1 MTALARQADAAAP
14 SAEAVIVGAEIAAG
28 HDGAA
33 ELLLSIRY
41 GNGAIAQV
49 ALDADTAFSVMRAG
63 GAADLAGLIGR
74 SWDEI
79 SRGLEDR
86 ACTTS

>member
-1 MTALARQADAAAP
+1 MTALARQPPAAAG

-33 ELLLSIRY
+33 DLLLSIRY
-41 GNGAIAQV
+41 GNGAISQV
-49 ALDADTAFSVMRAG
+49 ALDADTAFGVMEVV

-74 SWDEI
+74 SWGEI
-79 SRGLEDR
+79 SKGL
-86 ACTTS
+86 

>member
-1 MTALARQADAAAP
+1 MSAAP

-33 ELLLSIRY
+33 DLLISIRY
-41 GNGAIAQV
+41 GNGAISQV
-49 ALDADTAFSVMRAG
+49 ALDADTGFAILQSGSV
-63 GAADLAGLIGR
+63 ADLAGLIGR
-74 SWDEI
+74 SWTEI
-79 SRGLEDR
+79 SKGLEDL